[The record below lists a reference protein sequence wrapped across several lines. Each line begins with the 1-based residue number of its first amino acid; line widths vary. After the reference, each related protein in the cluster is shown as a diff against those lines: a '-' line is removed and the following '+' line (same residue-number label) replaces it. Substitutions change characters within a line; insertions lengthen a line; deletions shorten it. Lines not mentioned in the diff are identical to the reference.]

1 MMNRFI
7 VALGFAFIAS
17 AAQAS
22 NVLPGSGA
30 TVTGTSLYPGFDST
44 AAAHNLIEGP
54 PYQQAYFNTDTRWVF
69 ANGDISQALVV
80 DLHTPTAL
88 NSFSI
93 LYGADRA
100 PAFFEI
106 LTSNDGTHFTALGS
120 TIPFFDGSPHL
131 FTATVN
137 GFVDARYI
145 EYYFG
150 IASPAAPDGGNG
162 AGIVQLTA
170 SIPEPSTWAMM
181 ILGFLGVGY
190 MIRRRNRQFSLPA

>member
-1 MMNRFI
+1 MFNRIIF
-7 VALGFAFIAS
+7 ALGLACMVS

-30 TVTGTSLYPGFDST
+30 TVTGSSLYPGFDAN

-54 PYQQAYFNTDTRWVF
+54 PYQQAYFNTDSRWVF
-69 ANGDISQALVV
+69 ANGDNSQSLLV

-100 PAFFEI
+100 PGFFEI
-106 LTSNDGTHFTALGS
+106 LTSNDGTNFTALGS
-120 TIPFFDGSPHL
+120 TTPLFNSSPSL

-150 IASPAAPDGGNG
+150 TASPAAPNGGNG
-162 AGIVQLTA
+162 AGIIQLTA

-190 MIRRRNRQFSLPA
+190 LIQRRKRQLSLV